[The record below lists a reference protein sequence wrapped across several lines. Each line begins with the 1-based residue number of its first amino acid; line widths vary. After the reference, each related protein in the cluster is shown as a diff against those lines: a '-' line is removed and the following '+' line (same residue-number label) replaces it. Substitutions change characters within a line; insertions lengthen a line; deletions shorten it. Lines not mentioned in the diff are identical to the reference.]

1 MTKPRILFIAPSSY
15 PIFGAEANVNAKLL
29 KVLSEDGAII
39 DLVCRDLRSPLEGY
53 PASTDDYYFSKL
65 NSITVVRTDT
75 KADFKTLL
83 RHFKTYLKFGFVY
96 KSADWAFDAL
106 KECEKLINKN
116 KYDFIYTFNQ
126 PSEILGVYLSK
137 KYKIPW
143 VTTWNDPYVWERYPQ
158 PYGRG
163 PKCKISYNRERLI
176 ATIGKVCSI
185 HIFPSNRLK
194 SYMQTYMPGINDDN
208 SFISPH
214 IMMTKGNHGTS
225 TSSTLRIIHSGAL
238 GKERNP
244 SLFLTVLE
252 RFLKQNPDAKIKI
265 TFVGVVERMENTSII
280 AYVNNSILKNF
291 VEFIP
296 PVTYADSLNMLKD
309 YDCSL
314 IIEAPCEEGIF
325 LPSKVADYMQVGLP
339 IFTISPSDGTLN
351 DLYKSGRIA
360 YFSSCTNEK
369 EIMASLKRLYA
380 DFVLHKQLRT
390 NDAYDIFGKDTI
402 LKIHQSIWKRN

>member
-29 KVLSEDGAII
+29 KVLSEGGAII
-39 DLVCRDLRSPLEGY
+39 DLVCRDLRSPSDGY
-53 PASTDDYYFSKL
+53 PASTDDYYFSSV
-65 NSITVVRTDT
+65 NSITVVRTET
-75 KADFKTLL
+75 KANIKTLL
-83 RHFKTYLKFGFVY
+83 RHFKTYLKFGYVY
-96 KSADWAFDAL
+96 RSADWAFDAL
-106 KECEKLINKN
+106 KECERLIKCN

-126 PSEILGVYLSK
+126 PSEILGVYLSE
-137 KYKIPW
+137 KYNIPW
-143 VTTWNDPYVWERYPQ
+143 VATWNDPYVWKRYPE
-158 PYGRG
+158 PYGKG
-163 PKCKISYNRERLI
+163 AKCKISSNREKLI
-176 ATIGKVCSI
+176 YKIGEICNT
-185 HIFPSNRLK
+185 HIFPTDRLK
-194 SYMQTYMPGINDDN
+194 RYMQSYMSGINDDN
-208 SFISPH
+208 SIISPH
-214 IMMTKGNHGTS
+214 IMMCRDNHNTS
-225 TSSTLRIIHSGAL
+225 ADSTLKIIHSGAL
-238 GKERNP
+238 GRERNP
-244 SLFLTVLE
+244 LLFLTALE
-252 RFLKQNPDAKIKI
+252 SFLKQNTDAKIKI